1 MKGGG
6 FTVGVFHYI
15 GRPTIPSVEITIL
28 FEHGIGRLQKTSAD
42 TADPSASLGM
52 TRGGLWFHERWWLNG
67 RRFSLHWQAHDSF
80 GRDAGLRES
89 SPQRLKPNS
98 LQSSYVRPKGRTL
111 QRSEFFRNL

>member
-42 TADPSASLGM
+42 TPDPSASTG
-52 TRGGLWFHERWWLNG
+52 
-67 RRFSLHWQAHDSF
+67 
-80 GRDAGLRES
+80 
-89 SPQRLKPNS
+89 
-98 LQSSYVRPKGRTL
+98 
-111 QRSEFFRNL
+111 